1 MLRTPRS
8 LRRRGQ
14 GCGDLGPTRDSS
26 SGRADVHYPEY
37 MAVGPHIGGD
47 ARSFR
52 VLIDPVDE
60 TTCQDIEPGTCQ
72 MKHEYT
78 AGQPSAQDRFLSELI
93 TAHTKVD
100 VFLTNG
106 IRLQGEIIGFDNF
119 VIQLNGTSVSQVYK
133 SAVSTI
139 QLLSAHSRVS
149 SRGTDDR
156 TATIIKRARRPLADR

>member
-1 MLRTPRS
+1 VI
-8 LRRRGQ
+8 
-14 GCGDLGPTRDSS
+14 SS
-26 SGRADVHYPEY
+26 SGRADVHYREY
-37 MAVGPHIGGD
+37 IAVGRIQAVTGRHFE
-47 ARSFR
+47 SS
-52 VLIDPVDE
+52 LDPLAE